1 MVEQCEYIKQGT
13 DNVLLTDD
21 NDGPI
26 TCIHTLT
33 FKNAEERKMFHS
45 YADQPDGLPVARGA
59 KGNLFACPYDSIR
72 DDNIT
77 YMISRWETQNNWD
90 SYFGHRKDISP
101 DWFLPNCEPHTVLRL
116 RELDSSPTKQDKAK
130 GECVFGLGKDAVLN
144 IHIWQFENTELR
156 DEINSFLGQEP
167 GLRSSALYPGNLF
180 VSGFEAIERENQL
193 VAINGWESMEIF
205 LAYRQMRRDTA
216 PEAVRSFLADEV
228 MVQSKIVE
236 GFEDPRV

>member
-1 MVEQCEYIKQGT
+1 MI
-13 DNVLLTDD
+13 
-21 NDGPI
+21 
-26 TCIHTLT
+26 
-33 FKNAEERKMFHS
+33 NAEERKMFHS

-144 IHIWQFENTELR
+144 IHIWQFENAELR
-156 DEINSFLGQEP
+156 DEINSFWGQEP

-180 VSGFEAIERENQL
+180 VSGFEAIEKENQL
-193 VAINGWESMEIF
+193 VALNGWESMDIF

-216 PEAVRSFLADEV
+216 PEPVQPFLADDV

-236 GFEDPRV
+236 GLEDPRV